1 MSDLPDSYGDT
12 TAEYLAGRSAGLV
25 EGLRSLF
32 WVEGPDA
39 ISFLQGIVTQDVEAM
54 LPGQVSRSMLLEP
67 RGKLVSLMWL
77 LRDEEKVG
85 VLVDHPM
92 AEATF
97 EALAGW
103 RFRVEVELRFDPRPI
118 LEIWGSEARATVAHK
133 VTAIPDGW
141 EERDSQLIIDAS
153 LESLDRIL
161 LAGLDAEAFIEAG
174 AKRIGAVA
182 AETIRLETGE
192 PLMGRDVDQNTIPQ
206 ESGLVDVSVSFS
218 KGCYLGQELVARI
231 DTRGRVNRRLA
242 GLKLQDNVVPPVG
255 AIVVGVDRELGRITS
270 VGESLEL
277 RAPIAMGLIRREA
290 PPGTVVSLEW
300 DGGKASALVV
310 DLPMVGAQE
319 DG

>member
-1 MSDLPDSYGDT
+1 MSELPDSYGDT

-32 WVEGPDA
+32 WVEGPDSV
-39 ISFLQGIVTQDVEAM
+39 SFLQGIVTQDVEAM
-54 LPGQVSRSMLLEP
+54 APGQVSRSMLLEP

-85 VLVDHPM
+85 VLVDHQM

-103 RFRVEVELRFDPRPI
+103 RFRVDVELRFDPRPI
-118 LEIWGSEARATVAHK
+118 LEVWGSQAGSTVAE
-133 VTAIPDGW
+133 VTTIPEGW
-141 EERDSQLIIDAS
+141 SERDS
-153 LESLDRIL
+153 IL
-161 LAGLDAEAFIEAG
+161 VVNAPLGPLARVLVAGVDAEAIEAAG
-174 AKRIGAVA
+174 AVRIGAIA
-182 AETIRLETGE
+182 AETIRLEAGE
-192 PLMGRDVDQNTIPQ
+192 PIMGRDVDQNTIPQ

-242 GLKLQDNVVPPVG
+242 GLRLQDNVVPPVG
-255 AIVVGVDRELGRITS
+255 ATVVGADRELGRITS
-270 VGESLEL
+270 VGESLEF

-310 DLPMVGAQE
+310 DLPMLGAPA